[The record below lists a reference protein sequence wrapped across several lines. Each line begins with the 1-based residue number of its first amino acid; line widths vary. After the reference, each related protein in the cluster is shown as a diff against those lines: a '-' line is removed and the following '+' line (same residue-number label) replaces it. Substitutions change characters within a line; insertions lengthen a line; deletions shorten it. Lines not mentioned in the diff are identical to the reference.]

1 MTRMKKNC
9 RHMLEAVSN
18 GRQRGAHH
26 TCVPRRI
33 RLSGRDTI
41 FAVVVGL
48 GGRSVELLGIGGA
61 LGIEGC
67 VAKSCVLGEDAQVVG
82 VAV

>member
-9 RHMLEAVSN
+9 
-18 GRQRGAHH
+18 
-26 TCVPRRI
+26 VPRRM

-48 GGRSVELLGIGGA
+48 EGRSVEWLEIGGA

-67 VAKSCVLGEDAQVVG
+67 VAKSWVLGEDAQVVG